1 MFGSIISG
9 IIKVAT
15 LPIDVAEAAVDVVIA
30 DGDGSKKSRQR
41 NDVGFVSKVRD
52 GVCDAVEEAIDE

>member
-15 LPIDVAEAAVDVVIA
+15 LPIDVVETTVDVVA
-30 DGDGSKKSRQR
+30 GGDGSKDSR
-41 NDVGFVSKVRD
+41 SKADIDILSSVRD
-52 GVCDAVEEAIDE
+52 GVCKAVEEIDK